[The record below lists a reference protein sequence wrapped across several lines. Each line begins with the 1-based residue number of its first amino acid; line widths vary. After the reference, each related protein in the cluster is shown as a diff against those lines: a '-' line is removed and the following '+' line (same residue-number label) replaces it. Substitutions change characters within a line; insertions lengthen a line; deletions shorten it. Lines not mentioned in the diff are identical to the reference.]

1 MTTFKAID
9 QTAAASDKPYS
20 AAVAQGT
27 RNNVIASRDNRGRGM
42 CKVYE
47 TRVDGESETIN
58 TPRMVGTY
66 AWTDA
71 EKRVHT
77 MIPFVYIRTRPEV
90 TEIEVTAV
98 GDQVV
103 ALGTHTAVVITM
115 RDAMSGS
122 FPGLDDV
129 DNMPNASTSGQVV
142 GTDVAVSF
150 TGSAALTL
158 PASEGDTFMVFY
170 CHKSS
175 LSGSISEITDASA
188 TVAVDTHTGAGNTR
202 LSMGGAIIKYNSDTP
217 HSEVSQ
223 RPLFA
228 VGINDGSDKNSWPS
242 NEGPAAHQAIFVDDD
257 SSDFSGVYVYPP
269 YEFNLQHGVLGDLH
283 LMKKDLSYF
292 DLKSINIVESAVRP
306 FVFDSALNAG
316 KPAAVEIHSQTVVEA
331 EKIALL
337 HTPVF
342 HCGGSVAPTPDI
354 ILTSARGVINKLH
367 NWVEY
372 TAAWQTVGAC
382 PVRPHG
388 EHKTYGEA
396 QQTRVGYRVVGV
408 IALTAGSS
416 YETTSAAGG
425 LDMRGVPPAKEMRLS
440 IRLRLTDRDGSTN
453 EVLGG
458 EDEHGFIPAN
468 TFPVGQM
475 AVIVH
480 RSYNPIGYL
489 LRMHHIVQLDS
500 QAVDNLVSHSLLGQF
515 PEDVWRTGQYLYFDT
530 SIVDTTSTETP
541 SGSVNARLLSV
552 QVLGNA
558 ADVPPTPTF
567 NSTSLSSN
575 AYAHLLTWT
584 VVGETVSRPGLVG
597 EVSI

>member
-9 QTAAASDKPYS
+9 QTAASADKPYS
-20 AAVAQGT
+20 AALAQGS

-47 TRVDGESETIN
+47 TRVDGGGDPIN

-66 AWTDA
+66 AWEDD

-77 MIPFVYIRTRPEV
+77 MIPFIYVRTRPEY
-90 TEIEVTAV
+90 TQIEVTAV

-115 RDAMSGS
+115 RDAMGGV

-129 DNMPNASTSGQVV
+129 DNMPNASTAGQSV
-142 GTDVAVSF
+142 GTDVEVSF
-150 TGSAALTL
+150 TGSGALTL
-158 PASEGDTFMVFY
+158 PANEGDTFMVFY

-188 TVAVDTHTGAGNTR
+188 TVAVDINAAPENER
-202 LSMGGAIIKYNSDTP
+202 LSMGGNIVKYNSDTP

-223 RPLFA
+223 RPTFA
-228 VGINDGSDKNSWPS
+228 LGLNDSTGKNSWPS
-242 NEGPAAHQAIFVDDD
+242 NDGPSARQAIFVDDD
-257 SSDFSGVYVYPP
+257 STDFIGIYIYPP
-269 YEFNLQHGVLGDLH
+269 YKFGFRSGFDPALH

-292 DLKSINIVESAVRP
+292 DLKSVNIVESTIRP
-306 FVFDSALNAG
+306 FAFDSALNAG

-331 EKIALL
+331 EKVALL

-367 NWVEY
+367 HWSEY
-372 TAAWQTVGAC
+372 TAAWQTIGAC

-388 EHKTYGEA
+388 EHKTYGEQ

-408 IALTAGSS
+408 IALTSGVG
-416 YETTSAAGG
+416 YNDPRGIVHFEETAQGNS
-425 LDMRGVPPAKEMRLS
+425 LRLS
-440 IRLRLTDRDGSTN
+440 VRLRLTDRDGSTN

-458 EDEHGFIPAN
+458 EDAHGFIPAN
-468 TFPVGQM
+468 TFAVGQS
-475 AVIVH
+475 ATLGHGNFSPV
-480 RSYNPIGYL
+480 GYL
-489 LRMHHIVQLDS
+489 LRMHHIVEYDS
-500 QAVDNLVSHSLLGQF
+500 QAVNNLVSHSLLGQF
-515 PEDVWRTGQYLYFDT
+515 PEDVWSLGHYLYFDAD
-530 SIVDTTSTETP
+530 IVDTTDIETP
-541 SGSVNARLLSV
+541 IGTVPARLLSV

-558 ADVPPTPTF
+558 ADVPSEPTF
-567 NSTSLSSN
+567 GSDSLIPTSN
-575 AYAHLLTWT
+575 VHLLTWT
-584 VVGETVSRPGLVG
+584 VVGKSVSRPGLVG
-597 EVSI
+597 EVSV

>member
-9 QTAAASDKPYS
+9 QTAASADKPYS
-20 AAVAQGT
+20 SALAQGS

-47 TRVDGESETIN
+47 TRVDGSGDPIN

-77 MIPFVYIRTRPEV
+77 MIPYVYVRTRPEY
-90 TEIEVTAV
+90 TQIEVTVV

-115 RDAMSGS
+115 RDAMSGV

-129 DNMPNASTSGQVV
+129 DNMPNASTAGQAV
-142 GTDVAVSF
+142 GTDVAISF

-158 PASEGDTFMVFY
+158 PSNEGDTFMVFI

-175 LSGSISEITDASA
+175 LSGSISEITDGSA
-188 TVAVDTHTGAGNTR
+188 TVAVDTHPGAGATR

-217 HSEVSQ
+217 HSETSQ

-228 VGINDGSDKNSWPS
+228 VGINDGSDKASWPS
-242 NEGPAAHQAIFVDDD
+242 NEGPSAHQAIFVDDD
-257 SSDFSGVYVYPP
+257 STDFSGIYVYPP

-292 DLKSINIVESAVRP
+292 DLKSVNIVESTIRP
-306 FVFDSALNAG
+306 FAFDSALNAG

-331 EKIALL
+331 EKVALL

-372 TAAWQTVGAC
+372 TAAWQTIGAT

-388 EHKTYGEA
+388 EHKTYGEQ

-416 YETTSAAGG
+416 FETTRAAGG
-425 LDMRGVPPAKEMRLS
+425 LDTRGDPPGKAMRLS

-453 EVLGG
+453 EVLGD
-458 EDEHGFIPAN
+458 EDAHGFIPAN

-475 AVIVH
+475 AVLDH
-480 RSYNPIGYL
+480 GSYSPIGYL
-489 LRMHHIVQLDS
+489 LRMHHIVQLNS
-500 QAVDNLVSHSLLGQF
+500 QAVDNLISHSLLGQF
-515 PEDVWRTGQYLYFDT
+515 PEDVWRTGQYLYFDAD
-530 SIVDTTSTETP
+530 IVDTTDMETP
-541 SGSVNARLLSV
+541 VGTVAARLLSV
-552 QVLGNA
+552 QILGNA
-558 ADVPPTPTF
+558 DDVPPTPTF

-584 VVGETVSRPGLVG
+584 VVGKSVSRPGLVG
-597 EVSI
+597 EVSV